1 MGGSLSKLRPRIL
14 EISGQFAPRIFIPP
28 FPQKLSP
35 KKQYFVTKRIFEHNE
50 FQNPRIWTPRSV
62 LIIMHRL
69 SALGVSW
76 GPRFEAKRVLGR
88 SGAISGHSGFALGQR
103 PRIRIPRDVLII
115 LDRLLTLG
123 AVWSS
128 ICLTKTCF
136 GSCFENLVV
145 FLAYF
150 LSRVS
155 ELHRSWCT
163 DHFTPLISPK
173 GFMGHEIREEVF
185 LVCVA
190 LNLVLNHVCPI
201 RPPTHKHPTPPNH
214 PAPNLQ
220 STIHPAPTQPQTSS
234 HIPTHPYASLPP
246 SLKHPP
252 THPPTYP
259 TKTVTYHAIHPPTL
273 HRPHRLPNLPC
284 PKPTLP
290 PTPSTSLAHPRP

>member
-1 MGGSLSKLRPRIL
+1 
-14 EISGQFAPRIFIPP
+14 
-28 FPQKLSP
+28 
-35 KKQYFVTKRIFEHNE
+35 
-50 FQNPRIWTPRSV
+50 
-62 LIIMHRL
+62 MHRL

-88 SGAISGHSGFALGQR
+88 SGAISGHSGFAFGQR

-115 LDRLLTLG
+115 LDRLLSLG

-136 GSCFENLVV
+136 GSCFANLVV

-150 LSRVS
+150 LSNVS
-155 ELHRSWCT
+155 ELHCSWCT

-173 GFMGHEIREEVF
+173 GLMGHE
-185 LVCVA
+185 
-190 LNLVLNHVCPI
+190 I
-201 RPPTHKHPTPPNH
+201 RPPTHKHPTPPNP

-220 STIHPAPTQPQTSS
+220 STIHPAPTQPHTSL

-259 TKTVTYHAIHPPTL
+259 TKTVTYHAIPPPTL

-284 PKPTLP
+284 PKATLP
-290 PTPSTSLAHPRP
+290 PPLAHP